1 MGGREL
7 AKSER
12 EREREGPLR
21 FLSQIIAVINM
32 ANGKYRSLIVSL
44 FCSAVYIGVNHL
56 WLSIC
61 ERQSNRDVANDDDYT
76 HYDADDASHIN

>member
-1 MGGREL
+1 
-7 AKSER
+7 
-12 EREREGPLR
+12 
-21 FLSQIIAVINM
+21 M

-76 HYDADDASHIN
+76 HYDADDASQIN